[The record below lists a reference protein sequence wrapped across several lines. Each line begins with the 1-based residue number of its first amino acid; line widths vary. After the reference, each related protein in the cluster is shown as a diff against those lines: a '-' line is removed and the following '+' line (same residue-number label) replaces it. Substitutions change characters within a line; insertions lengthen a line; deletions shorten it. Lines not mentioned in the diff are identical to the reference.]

1 MADIVD
7 IQDITAGFR
16 PIVNGRQYN
25 RFFAIP
31 KDNDRIILDD
41 GDVDDTVEL
50 MKKVVWKYIDDTK
63 LIAKELTG
71 RNTVQTCN
79 NVWNFLFNHIQ
90 YRLDKKGIEQLRRP
104 CRSWAEREQG
114 IDCDCFSI
122 FVSSILTNLQI
133 PHKFRITKYGSSDV
147 FQHVYVIVP
156 HQNTQLTI
164 DCVLNRFNYEK
175 PYSQKKDFTMNLS
188 GINVAVLSGIDGDVF
203 DLVSGFE
210 GLGDLA
216 SPENDRAI
224 YEHLVKTRTM
234 IAQNPN
240 SVSTVEYTP
249 AFLKMLDYAIENW
262 NTPNRAAALEILAK
276 NEEALNRLNGVEDIS
291 DLEGFD
297 DDQFGAAKKA
307 PQKKAFFKKVGEAAK
322 KGGKAFIRFNPL
334 TITSRGGFLLFLKM
348 NIKKVS
354 SRLQWAYKSKEEA
367 AKNGVNEKAWNN
379 AKNGLK
385 KLEKL
390 FVKTLQGKPE
400 AMKKAIL
407 NARKGGVH
415 GFDDENEFAGLGV
428 VTAAALASAIPVIT
442 SALKSLVESGV
453 MKKEEA
459 EGLEKEIAAQ
469 TSNVSE
475 EDLKEFQETQT
486 SSSATGSSSSAASGS
501 SKSGTSEE
509 TGIMAFVKKQPL
521 VAVGVAGLGIWG
533 LTKLMSGKKSAS
545 TGVGGVRGK
554 LKPKAKGKAA
564 PKGNKAK
571 KPTKIKAVQFK

>member
-1 MADIVD
+1 MAEKVD

-25 RFFAIP
+25 RFFATP
-31 KDNDRIILDD
+31 EDNDRIILDD

-104 CRSWAEREQG
+104 CRSWAEREKG

-156 HQNTQLTI
+156 YQNAQLTI

-240 SVSTVEYTP
+240 SISTVEYSP

-262 NTPNRAAALEILAK
+262 NTPNRAAALEVLAK
-276 NEEALNRLNGVEDIS
+276 NEDALNRLNGIDDD
-291 DLEGFD
+291 DLDGFD
-297 DDQFGAAKKA
+297 DDEQFGAAKKTA
-307 PQKKAFFKKVGEAAK
+307 PKKGFFKKVGEAVK
-322 KGGKAFIRFNPL
+322 KGGKAFIRYNPL
-334 TITSRGGFLLFLKM
+334 TMSARGGFLLFLKL

-354 SRLQWAYKSKEEA
+354 SKLQWAYKTKEEA
-367 AKNGVNEKAWNN
+367 AKNGVSEKAWNN

-385 KLEKL
+385 KLENL
-390 FVKTLQGKPE
+390 FVKKLQGKPA
-400 AMKKAIL
+400 AMKKAIM
-407 NARKGGVH
+407 NARKSGVH

-428 VTAAALASAIPVIT
+428 VSAAALAAAVPVIT
-442 SALKSLVESGV
+442 QALKALVDSGV

-459 EGLEKEIAAQ
+459 EGLEKEIASQ
-469 TSNVSE
+469 TANVSE
-475 EDLKEFQETQT
+475 ADLKEFEESQAT
-486 SSSATGSSSSAASGS
+486 SSGGSSTASGG
-501 SKSGTSEE
+501 GTGGEN
-509 TGIMAFVKKQPL
+509 GIMAFVKKQPL

-554 LKPKAKGKAA
+554 QKPKAKGKAA
-564 PKGNKAK
+564 SKGKKAK

>member
-1 MADIVD
+1 MAERVD
-7 IQDITAGFR
+7 IQDITAGYR
-16 PIVNGRQYN
+16 TIVNGRQYN
-25 RFFAIP
+25 RFFATP
-31 KDNDRIILDD
+31 EENDRIILDD

-50 MKKVVWKYIDDTK
+50 MKKVVWKYINDTT
-63 LIAKELTG
+63 LIAKELQG
-71 RNTVQTCN
+71 KSTVQTCN
-79 NVWNFLFNHIQ
+79 NIWNFLFNHIQ

-156 HQNTQLTI
+156 YQNSQLTI

-262 NTPNRAAALEILAK
+262 NTPNRAAALEVLAK
-276 NEEALNRLNGVEDIS
+276 NEDALNRLNGIDEY
-291 DLEGFD
+291 DLDGIDD
-297 DDQFGAAKKA
+297 DDQFGAAKKSA
-307 PQKKAFFKKVGEAAK
+307 PKKAFFKKVGEAAK

-334 TITSRGGFLLFLKM
+334 VMTSRGGFLLFLKL

-354 SRLQWAYKSKEEA
+354 SRLQWAYKTKEEA
-367 AKNGVNEKAWNN
+367 AKNGVSEKAWNN
-379 AKNGLK
+379 ARNGLK

-390 FVKTLQGKPE
+390 FIKTLQGKPE
-400 AMKKAIL
+400 AMKKAIM

-415 GFDDENEFAGLGV
+415 GVDDENEFAGLGV
-428 VTAAALASAIPVIT
+428 VTAAALASAVPVIT
-442 SALKSLVESGV
+442 QALKALVESGV

-459 EGLEKEIAAQ
+459 EGLEKEIASQ
-469 TSNVSE
+469 TANVSE
-475 EDLKEFQETQT
+475 EDLKEFQETQA
-486 SSSATGSSSSAASGS
+486 SSSATGFTSSTASASSGS
-501 SKSGTSEE
+501 GTDEE
-509 TGIMAFVKKQPL
+509 NGLMAFVKKQPL

-533 LTKLMSGKKSAS
+533 LTKLMGSKKSAS
-545 TGVGGVRGK
+545 KGVAGIREK
-554 LKPKAKGKAA
+554 HKPKAKA
-564 PKGNKAK
+564 KAK
-571 KPTKIKAVQFK
+571 PKAKQNNKKIKAVQFK